1 MEESQCQWEDIK
13 GIVASQPDLRLL
25 GFHRRN
31 RMSKSLLTISK
42 ILHRDLSHLHPM
54 PTIFMLDFYNDY
66 RSIILELV
74 PSYHLPGEAL
84 EAFREIEPYL
94 NSSNRY
100 TLQLD
105 LFAISENNIH
115 LFREVMEAAGTFRLD
130 GFEHLNI
137 IVRPRQ
143 VSIQVSHQRLKYYCC
158 IILLQS
164 PWRFPEFVEPLMHFR
179 ALELLTFSFR
189 YFLAE
194 TTFHPLSVD
203 MRLCLAK
210 SDLEMLCP
218 KLQVVNIWS
227 KGHRGIRMLILRRPR
242 WLPER
247 W

>member
-42 ILHRDLSHLHPM
+42 ILHRDLSHLHRM
-54 PTIFMLDFYNDY
+54 PTIFMLDFSNDY

-84 EAFREIEPYL
+84 EAFGEIEPYL

-143 VSIQVSHQRLKYYCC
+143 VVSHQRLKYYCC
-158 IILLQS
+158 IILL
-164 PWRFPEFVEPLMHFR
+164 
-179 ALELLTFSFR
+179 
-189 YFLAE
+189 
-194 TTFHPLSVD
+194 
-203 MRLCLAK
+203 
-210 SDLEMLCP
+210 
-218 KLQVVNIWS
+218 
-227 KGHRGIRMLILRRPR
+227 
-242 WLPER
+242 
-247 W
+247 